1 MFYFLVVLLC
11 VTLLL
16 IFAGKET
23 GLLQRSQDPQ
33 ITYNPFL
40 ERLLA
45 TGRRGDVS
53 DKQKETLQQLQPLS
67 NVVVATM
74 VILAT
79 DPTAKCN
86 VLRSV
91 NFVIIDRPDD
101 SFYRGSRISRPR
113 LLRLLRAHIQ
123 TPLRS

>member
-1 MFYFLVVLLC
+1 VVLLC

-33 ITYNPFL
+33 ITYSPFL

-74 VILAT
+74 VVLAT
-79 DPTAKCN
+79 DPTAKWN
-86 VLRSV
+86 VFRGV
-91 NFVIIDRPDD
+91 NFVVIGRPDD
-101 SFYRGSRISRPR
+101 SIYHGSRISRPR

-123 TPLRS
+123 TPLRP